1 MPEHPRAIVLRTAG
15 TNCDA
20 EMVRAFELAGAS
32 VELVHLDA
40 LCAEPDRLDAFDLVG
55 FPGGFSY
62 GDDIASGRIFAMR
75 VREKL
80 YPALRRAAERGV
92 CMIGACNGFQV
103 MVQAGLLPGPAS
115 GEPWPDEAPR
125 PTVGLAQ
132 NAQARFVDRWAG
144 FAVEPGTPCVWL
156 QGLGDRPDEQMVL
169 PVAHG
174 EGRIVA
180 DDAVLGSLKAGGHVA
195 VRYTED
201 VNGSA
206 GRIAGLCDATGRIFG
221 LMPHPER
228 YLDWNRHPAAT
239 RLDES
244 TRTSVTPG
252 LAMFRSAV
260 AAVRRQPA

>member
-1 MPEHPRAIVLRTAG
+1 MAEHPRAFVLRTAG

-40 LCAEPDRLDAFDLVG
+40 VCADPTRLDACDLIG

-80 YPALRRAAERGV
+80 YPALRRAAQRGV

-103 MVQAGLLPGPAS
+103 MVQAGLLPGPAA

-125 PTVGLAQ
+125 PTIGLAT
-132 NAQARFVDRWAG
+132 NAQARFVDRWVG
-144 FAVEPGTPCVWL
+144 FAVEPGTSCVWTD
-156 QGLGDRPDEQMVL
+156 GLEGRSDEQMVL

-180 DDAVLGSLKAGGHVA
+180 DQAVLQSLKAGGHVA

-206 GRIAGLCDATGRIFG
+206 GQIAGVCDATGRLFG

-228 YLDWNRHPAAT
+228 YLDWNRHPSAA
-239 RLDES
+239 RLDRA
-244 TRTSVTPG
+244 TCASVTPG
-252 LAMFRSAV
+252 LAMFESAV
-260 AAVRRQPA
+260 AAVRGQLA